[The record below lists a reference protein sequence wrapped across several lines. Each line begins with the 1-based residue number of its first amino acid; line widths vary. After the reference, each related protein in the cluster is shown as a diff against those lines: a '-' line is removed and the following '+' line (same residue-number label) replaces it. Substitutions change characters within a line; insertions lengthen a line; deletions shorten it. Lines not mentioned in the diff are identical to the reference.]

1 MAVEAKTVGDD
12 KAQEQAW
19 KDAGGD
25 REGMPPPTG
34 DAVNSADAEKDM
46 IRGMQTRTEQPL
58 EKQRAMLRGPT
69 GAPQAENGSAAPARD
84 ESFTPPAENEPA
96 PRREA
101 PPAPSAAENEEGA
114 ALERQILGLEEP
126 GGLGNDLPDTLV
138 KVGGKEIPLSR
149 IRDGLDA
156 LTKRDQWNAEYTQK
170 QQQLARANDLMIDAA
185 REFQRDPI
193 GAAEKIG
200 IKPERLAEELRARG
214 LLDTAGKAAG
224 AAIESLPDDADPT
237 AKALYVEN
245 QELKRQNAKYDRDI
259 NGIKQTLVDTDQ
271 RTKAAALR
279 QQHAAAF
286 SGAKS
291 EITAMVSSMPSMRE
305 AVGKPDVTGRAVI
318 ELTSLRLEQELAA
331 YGQPVE
337 AAQLRDR
344 AKQILAEVV
353 RKIGVTPK
361 AQQARNA
368 LSRQRDPVPT
378 RTGTTL
384 PPTQA
389 AAEKS
394 KPGSIDFSNDDA
406 RRQAMDAWFEAHGA
420 EA

>member
-58 EKQRAMLRGPT
+58 EKQRAMLCGPG
-69 GAPQAENGSAAPARD
+69 GAPHAENGSAAPARD
-84 ESFTPPAENEPA
+84 ESFAPPAENEPA
-96 PRREA
+96 RRPEA
-101 PPAPSAAENEEGA
+101 PPAPPAAENEEGA

-156 LTKRDQWNAEYTQK
+156 LTKRDAWNAEYTQK
-170 QQQLARANDLMIDAA
+170 QQALARANDLMIDAA

-214 LLDTAGKAAG
+214 LVDTAGKPAG
-224 AAIESLPDDADPT
+224 AAVETLPDDADPL
-237 AKALYVEN
+237 AKALYLEN
-245 QELKRQNAKYDRDI
+245 QALKRQNARYDNEI
-259 NGIKQTLVDTDQ
+259 GGIKKTLVETGE
-271 RTKAAALR
+271 RTRAAELLR
-279 QQHAAAF
+279 QQSAAL

-291 EITAMVSSMPSMRE
+291 ELTAMAAKMPSMQE
-305 AVGKPDVTGRAVI
+305 SAGKLNATGKALVA
-318 ELTSLRLEQELAA
+318 LVATRLEQDVRA
-331 YGQPVE
+331 YGQPVD
-337 AAQLRDR
+337 AVTLRPH
-344 AKQILAEVV
+344 AVKLFSELARE
-353 RKIGVTPK
+353 IGITPK

-389 AAEKS
+389 AAERS

-406 RRQAMDAWFEAHGA
+406 RRQAMDAWFEAHGT
-420 EA
+420 ET